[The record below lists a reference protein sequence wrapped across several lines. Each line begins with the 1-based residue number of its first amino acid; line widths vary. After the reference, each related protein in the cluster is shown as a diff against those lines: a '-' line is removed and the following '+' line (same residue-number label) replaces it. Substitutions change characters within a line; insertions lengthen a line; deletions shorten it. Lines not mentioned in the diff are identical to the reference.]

1 LQSLKNK
8 IMPITTNYYLNGPT
22 LSTATAVFT
31 DATLTICAP
40 DGYYSDTIV
49 RRRQVGC
56 VLQVA
61 QTCPSCCIFSFT
73 TTTSAQ
79 DNSNTACAQPI
90 DNTYYYQPVDCIDD
104 GIAAGDP
111 VFYDSAAS
119 IPLDNGWYSIPTGN
133 PECPISYQVVSGV
146 VTEFLTCCPL
156 FPYQSSV
163 DPFRTFEGVCGQEMP
178 ITYYTNSLSLPY
190 LTVGDLV
197 YQDSGGT
204 TSLLDGWYIMETDVP
219 ACPLAYEVSGGV
231 VITTYN
237 CCA

>member
-31 DATLTICAP
+31 DATLLTCAS

-79 DNSNTACAQPI
+79 ENSNTACAQPI

-111 VFYDSAAS
+111 VFYDITAS
-119 IPLDNGWYSIPTGN
+119 IPLDNGWYSIPTID
-133 PECPISYQVVSGV
+133 PECPMSYQVVSGV
-146 VTEFLTCCPL
+146 VTEFLSCCAL
-156 FPYQSSV
+156 IAYVSSTE
-163 DPFRTFEGVCGQEMP
+163 PQPNSEGVCGQEMP
-178 ITYYTNSLSLPY
+178 TTYYTNSVTPGLI
-190 LTVGDLV
+190 VGDAV
-197 YQDSGGT
+197 YQDSGGA
-204 TSLLDGWYIMETDVP
+204 SVLADGWYITISEIP
-219 ACPLAYEVSGGV
+219 ECPLAYEVLAGV
-231 VITTYN
+231 IINTFN
-237 CCA
+237 CCS